1 MQDKNI
7 CVTHQKR
14 FQVAKLNKV
23 DHTTEHKC
31 KPLDLL
37 ANLCPY
43 SHLWLWALGID
54 QKNEIAD
61 ANGGNKLY
69 VKDGWALPYRR
80 SSVIGECFRY
90 LTKMPPGQVV

>member
-1 MQDKNI
+1 MQGKNI

-43 SHLWLWALGID
+43 SHLWLRA
-54 QKNEIAD
+54 Q
-61 ANGGNKLY
+61 
-69 VKDGWALPYRR
+69 V
-80 SSVIGECFRY
+80 
-90 LTKMPPGQVV
+90 LTKRMRSQMQTVEICFM